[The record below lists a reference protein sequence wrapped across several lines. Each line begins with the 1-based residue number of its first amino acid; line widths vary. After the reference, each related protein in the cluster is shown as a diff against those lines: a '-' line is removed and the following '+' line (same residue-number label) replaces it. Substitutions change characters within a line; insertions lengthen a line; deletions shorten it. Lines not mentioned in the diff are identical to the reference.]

1 MCMQKSLRFGSLRK
15 IISNRFLDIID
26 WRDSDKVTYIMH
38 DVLMSGFA
46 MMFFQDSSLLQF
58 QRRLESSIQKN
69 NLKTLF
75 NVQSIPQDTQMRDI
89 IDEVEPKA
97 IEVLFDDFF
106 RVLQR
111 GKRLERFQVLKDYYL
126 ITIDAS
132 GYFSSNKICCD
143 GCLTKESKKGAI
155 RYEHQILQGAL
166 MKPDIKQVIPL
177 APEEIRNTDG
187 QEKQDCEI
195 NAGKRY
201 LKKIRK
207 SHRKLK
213 IIIGGD
219 SIYSKQPFI
228 KELKSN
234 AMSYVLV
241 AKPLDHKI
249 LMEWVGEQRQLKE
262 VERLEVKD
270 EKNRLHIYECV
281 NNVPLNGNK
290 ETEWVNYLE
299 YWLEVDGKITYHNSW
314 VTDIKIEKNNIVELV
329 KIGRCKWKIENETF
343 NTLKNQGYH
352 IEHNFGHGKKHLSI
366 NFFLLNLLAFFM
378 HQIFEI
384 ADKLY
389 QKSRQAFSSK
399 KEMWNNLR
407 SVIRFLIF
415 PDWETLLQRLLTPEE
430 FLE

>member
-1 MCMQKSLRFGSLRK
+1 
-15 IISNRFLDIID
+15 
-26 WRDSDKVTYIMH
+26 
-38 DVLMSGFA
+38 
-46 MMFFQDSSLLQF
+46 
-58 QRRLESSIQKN
+58 
-69 NLKTLF
+69 
-75 NVQSIPQDTQMRDI
+75 
-89 IDEVEPKA
+89 
-97 IEVLFDDFF
+97 
-106 RVLQR
+106 
-111 GKRLERFQVLKDYYL
+111 
-126 ITIDAS
+126 
-132 GYFSSNKICCD
+132 
-143 GCLTKESKKGAI
+143 
-155 RYEHQILQGAL
+155 

-352 IEHNFGHGKKHLSI
+352 I
-366 NFFLLNLLAFFM
+366 
-378 HQIFEI
+378 
-384 ADKLY
+384 
-389 QKSRQAFSSK
+389 
-399 KEMWNNLR
+399 
-407 SVIRFLIF
+407 
-415 PDWETLLQRLLTPEE
+415 
-430 FLE
+430 